1 MRANSRIV
9 DPDLYSVAVSTPD
22 PIIRRPR
29 PDDALELAR
38 ASFLAEE
45 RVELATLATQ
55 IDISQATLYRWF
67 GSREQLIDQ
76 VLGLL
81 TDEFTASAAVDAEGE
96 GDERILDF
104 IRRVMASTV
113 SFAPVRTLVAKE
125 PQLALRLLLGAG
137 QAVQRGLVRALREC
151 VAESRS
157 PEQARALGGEI
168 DTIVQVGTA
177 LEWATLVA
185 GDEPDLDRV
194 VEIARALLAAHQ
206 G

>member
-1 MRANSRIV
+1 M
-9 DPDLYSVAVSTPD
+9 STPRSQRE

-29 PDDALELAR
+29 PEDALELAR
-38 ASFLAEE
+38 ESFLAEE

-81 TDEFTASAAVDAEGE
+81 TDEFTSTAAVEAEGE
-96 GDERILDF
+96 GDERVLDF
-104 IRRVMASTV
+104 IRRVMALTV
-113 SFAPVRTLVAKE
+113 GFAPVRNLVAKE
-125 PQLALRLLLGAG
+125 PQLALRLLLGEG
-137 QAVQRGLVRALREC
+137 QAVHRGLVRALGEC
-151 VAESRS
+151 IAESRS
-157 PEQARALGGEI
+157 PEQARALEGEI

-177 LEWATLVA
+177 LEWATLVV
-185 GDEPDLDRV
+185 GDEPRLDRV
-194 VEIARALLAAHQ
+194 VEIARALLAAHR